1 MKKHI
6 IIRLKEKLEL
16 KQREWADNYISKL
29 FNEVTDTKEAK
40 VNVDKAVHNMS
51 VIEKDIEWL
60 KATLKHE
67 SKGE

>member
-6 IIRLKEKLEL
+6 IAGLKARIEA
-16 KQREWADNYISKL
+16 KQTEWASNYISKL
-29 FNEVTDTKEAK
+29 YNEVTDTKEAK
-40 VNVDKAVHNMS
+40 VNVDKAVHNMG

-67 SKGE
+67 GKEE